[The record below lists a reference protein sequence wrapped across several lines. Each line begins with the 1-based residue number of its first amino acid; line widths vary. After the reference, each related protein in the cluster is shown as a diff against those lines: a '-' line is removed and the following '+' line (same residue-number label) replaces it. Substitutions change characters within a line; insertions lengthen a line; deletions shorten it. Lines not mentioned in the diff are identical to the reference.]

1 MTSPIAPRRDGAADI
16 VSFPRPPRRER
27 PVRPG
32 LDPAAGFFRNWLER
46 IRCRRELR
54 NLALFQPDSV
64 LEDVGLTRRE
74 AQRLSEQPAWP
85 PWRALFSALRGG
97 S

>member
-1 MTSPIAPRRDGAADI
+1 MAPRRDGAAEI
-16 VSFPRPPRRER
+16 VRFPSPPRRER
-27 PVRPG
+27 STRPG

-54 NLALFQPDSV
+54 NLALLQPDSV

-74 AQRLSEQPAWP
+74 AQRLSEQPVWP
-85 PWRALFSALRGG
+85 PWRALFSASRDG